1 MKLKNRKA
9 LIITG
14 LLSLITFTTSNATAE
29 FKPVGS
35 GEGFLLGIGMAGS
48 ESPYLDADDSEMTIF
63 PYIAYQWE
71 NAHLGIDGFNYDFYD
86 NGMISLTADLEPR
99 WSFTEADDS
108 PLFNQI
114 ERGTAIEAG
123 LSMKFRYGAAYLEAS
138 GLHDIS
144 GEHDGYQ
151 ASLELGLS
159 EDFGWAEAGISI
171 GIDYNDEALAT
182 HLYGVKADE
191 ATNSLAAYE
200 VDADWQPY
208 VQAQIAA
215 PLTDRTIIAGFVQ
228 YQELD
233 RSTRR
238 SPLVDSDYM
247 GGVGLVLIRQF

>member
-1 MKLKNRKA
+1 MKLKHRKA

-14 LLSLITFTTSNATAE
+14 LLSLITFTASNATAE
-29 FKPVGS
+29 FKPVGA
-35 GEGFLLGIGMAGS
+35 GEGFLLGIGMAGA
-48 ESPYLDADDSEMTIF
+48 ESPYLDADDSEITAF

-86 NGMISLTADLEPR
+86 NGLISVTADLEPR

-108 PLFNQI
+108 PLFSQI
-114 ERGTAIEAG
+114 DRSTAIEAG
-123 LSMKFRYGAAYLEAS
+123 LSMKFKYGAAYLEAS

-171 GIDYNDEALAT
+171 GVDYNDDALAT
-182 HLYGVKADE
+182 YLYGVKTDE
-191 ATNSLAAYE
+191 ATNTLAAYE
-200 VDADWQPY
+200 VDADWQPF
-208 VQAQIAA
+208 VQAQIAT
-215 PLTDRTIIAGFVQ
+215 PLTERIMIAGFAQ

-238 SPLVDSDYM
+238 SPIVDSDHM
-247 GGVGLVLIRQF
+247 GSVGLILIRHF